1 MTRKLQQVL
10 TIAGALWLL
19 LLVLVGSAGRAAAA
33 ADCQFVLGFK
43 ALHALIPETVG
54 ACVENE
60 QHHSNQ
66 GVTLQRTKNGL
77 LVWQKATNHTSFT
90 DGYHTWVL
98 GPLGLQQ
105 RLNTEQFDWERDLAS
120 ESASCQLIQGEP
132 GRPGEVELHVEV
144 IADGLEIPWGLAVL
158 PSGDLLVTERPGR
171 VRLIQAG
178 EVVLEPVLEFG
189 VSILPPLGGH
199 PIAGSEGGLLGLL
212 LHPEFDTNRQF
223 YVFYN
228 ADNADGVQVGRIE
241 RYVLSDDGRSATL
254 DRLIIDDLPA
264 GLHHQGGRMRLG
276 PDGMLFVGVGAY
288 DPPEA
293 QNPDTLAGKLLRMDL
308 EGGIPPDNPDPNSYV
323 FVSGIRNTQGYD
335 WFDDQHI
342 VLVDHGPSGAELN
355 MPDLAGFD
363 EVNVV
368 TAGDNLGWPRVWGC
382 DTQEGLV
389 SPVLAWE
396 GSVPP
401 TGATFYRGDLI
412 PEWTDS
418 FLFTS
423 VGLIPRFTGR
433 PMHGRHLH
441 RVVFDEDDPY
451 TIVSHEVYLQN
462 AYGRL
467 RTIVSDADGYLYM
480 MTSNCDNRG
489 TCPPEGDMILRISP
503 AR

>member
-178 EVVLEPVLEFG
+178 
-189 VSILPPLGGH
+189 
-199 PIAGSEGGLLGLL
+199 
-212 LHPEFDTNRQF
+212 
-223 YVFYN
+223 
-228 ADNADGVQVGRIE
+228 
-241 RYVLSDDGRSATL
+241 
-254 DRLIIDDLPA
+254 
-264 GLHHQGGRMRLG
+264 
-276 PDGMLFVGVGAY
+276 
-288 DPPEA
+288 
-293 QNPDTLAGKLLRMDL
+293 
-308 EGGIPPDNPDPNSYV
+308 
-323 FVSGIRNTQGYD
+323 
-335 WFDDQHI
+335 
-342 VLVDHGPSGAELN
+342 
-355 MPDLAGFD
+355 
-363 EVNVV
+363 
-368 TAGDNLGWPRVWGC
+368 
-382 DTQEGLV
+382 
-389 SPVLAWE
+389 
-396 GSVPP
+396 
-401 TGATFYRGDLI
+401 
-412 PEWTDS
+412 
-418 FLFTS
+418 
-423 VGLIPRFTGR
+423 
-433 PMHGRHLH
+433 
-441 RVVFDEDDPY
+441 
-451 TIVSHEVYLQN
+451 
-462 AYGRL
+462 
-467 RTIVSDADGYLYM
+467 
-480 MTSNCDNRG
+480 
-489 TCPPEGDMILRISP
+489 
-503 AR
+503 